1 MLSKRYPSL
10 AAAEPCFQEIVFL
23 STGTAPDAKTSE
35 IGIPAYDLTVSGD
48 DARNRLLS
56 DFSVQGTRPL
66 MGAKCS
72 IASNQLAT
80 TCATIFEGSGGVP
93 WRLISH
99 NLLLFRNNISYRV
112 IARNWN
118 LKLLISGSG
127 VRVPVRPPSKTM
139 T

>member
-1 MLSKRYPSL
+1 
-10 AAAEPCFQEIVFL
+10 
-23 STGTAPDAKTSE
+23 
-35 IGIPAYDLTVSGD
+35 
-48 DARNRLLS
+48 LS

-99 NLLLFRNNISYRV
+99 NLLLFRNDISYRV

-127 VRVPVRPPSKTM
+127 VRVPVRPPDKSM

>member
-48 DARNRLLS
+48 DTRNRLLS

-66 MGAKCS
+66 MGAKCN

-80 TCATIFEGSGGVP
+80 TCATIFKDIGGVL
-93 WRLISH
+93 WRVICYK
-99 NLLLFRNNISYRV
+99 LLLYSSNIDYRA
-112 IARNWN
+112 IERNWN
-118 LKLLISGSG
+118 YKLI
-127 VRVPVRPPSKTM
+127 T
-139 T
+139 